1 MATQSP
7 SSPEG
12 CQNPSLLP
20 AKESR
25 SPVTERAS
33 PTSFAIPRQIDRR
46 FSPVHII
53 PIRAG
58 PCIEAGRTSTPISH
72 LKERRKDVEREELK
86 KILAGYSVVGL
97 LAAGGVALTAQ
108 PAMSA

>member
-1 MATQSP
+1 MGMPPQTNRSHP
-7 SSPEG
+7 G
-12 CQNPSLLP
+12 G
-20 AKESR
+20 SR
-25 SPVTERAS
+25 GGGA
-33 PTSFAIPRQIDRR
+33 SFAFPRQIDRR

-53 PIRAG
+53 SIRAG